1 MTDRILT
8 LAIGSGRSHAEVYEF
23 WSERAAIREHD
34 GNQPRAEAER
44 NALSDVEQWLRE
56 TKGQGR

>member
-1 MTDRILT
+1 MTDQLT
-8 LAIGSGRSHAEVYEF
+8 ALAARFNRKPAEVYEY

-34 GNQPRAEAER
+34 AGYPRAEAER
-44 NALSDVEQWLRE
+44 LAVEDVEAWLRE